1 MEASQ
6 EICLG
11 EEEVRV
17 LACLMEKETTTPE
30 YYPLTL
36 NALVNACNQK
46 NSRDPVVQ
54 YDDDTVRAAL
64 AGLRGKGYLLE
75 TTGGGHR
82 VPKYSQRFSER
93 LNLGRREQALL
104 CELMLR
110 GPQTAGELRGRAERM
125 HPLAD
130 LDEVELCLRRL
141 MEWPSGPL
149 AVLLPKPPGARE
161 ARYAH
166 RLSGEPQVAEAPG
179 ETAPAPAA
187 PSRDERLRALEAE
200 VQELRAAIDG
210 LRSEFARFRQQFE

>member
-6 EICLG
+6 EVRIG

-46 NSRDPVVQ
+46 NQRDPVVQ
-54 YDDDTVRAAL
+54 YDEETVREAL

-110 GPQTAGELRGRAERM
+110 GPQTVGELRGHVERM
-125 HPLAD
+125 HGFAD
-130 LDEVELCLRRL
+130 LDEIELCLRRL
-141 MEWPSGPL
+141 MEWPGGAL
-149 AVLLPKPPGARE
+149 AVLLPKLPGTRE

-166 RLSGEPQVAEAPG
+166 RLSGEVPRAEAPG
-179 ETAPAPAA
+179 EAPLSSAA
-187 PSRDERLRALEAE
+187 PSREERLRALEAE
-200 VQELRAAIDG
+200 VQELRAG
-210 LRSEFARFRQQFE
+210 MEELRGEFARFRQQFE